1 MLSWLINLSLSL
13 SCYTGKNQVPKSW
26 TNVRKLG
33 NHALFFSWCRV
44 LWKLVHDFGNWF
56 FSVYS
61 TGFRSIFLKNPR
73 LSLLNWLRIFAG
85 ANQPEM
91 CVWNS
96 FQMCKN
102 NPGAAG
108 LNVRSWRKPWLLT
121 MHHQRRLPAVQRF
134 EFSACSHDSHVAH
147 FSSIMKHNYR
157 DCIMHLFF

>member
-13 SCYTGKNQVPKSW
+13 SCYTGKNQFPKSW
-26 TNVRKLG
+26 KKVHKLG
-33 NHALFFSWCRV
+33 NHALFFHGAEFHES
-44 LWKLVHDFGNWF
+44 LLV

-61 TGFRSIFLKNPR
+61 TGFSSIFLKNPR

-102 NPGAAG
+102 NPAG

-121 MHHQRRLPAVQRF
+121 MHHQRRPPAVQRF